1 MKAKTYSYIADPK
14 WDGTLE
20 RRIAIIL
27 DNEII
32 GNVNL
37 MENSMERLTEKI
49 VEGVRRYYL
58 YPPPTKK

>member
-20 RRIAIIL
+20 RRVAVIL

-32 GNVNL
+32 GKVTL
-37 MENSMERLTEKI
+37 LENDMNRLVEKI
-49 VEGVRRYYL
+49 VDGVRRFPL
-58 YPPPTKK
+58 DYPNRLM